1 MSTRTKL
8 VESGLI
14 AACIVSTVGGSAA
27 HGQSKCTG
35 PTTLETAVHAH
46 PGAPAYVQLGR
57 WFGQRHQN
65 ACAAEAFQ
73 AAIKFEPH
81 SAEISYLLGT
91 SLYFSGRLQEAIDS
105 LEQSVQIEPNV
116 LEPHLLLASA
126 LDKAGRGAAA
136 QVQWKAALQLQPGS
150 AVALDGLSKSLV
162 TAREY
167 DEAVRL
173 LQPQVTA
180 AAHTRDEA
188 LTIDLAYAYE
198 MAGRMEDADAV
209 LEPALRANPS
219 SLPLTD
225 ALVTL
230 RIHEVRFDEATT
242 LGKKALQS
250 HPKDLTAQRIYL
262 RVLMLEGYSPEAR
275 KLGQTLLSAAPHD
288 PELLYLNGDG
298 ERRSRE
304 YDAARKHLQEAV
316 ALDPDN
322 ANARASL
329 GMVLA
334 RLQDESGARLQLEKA
349 LTLGAQDPQVHY
361 ELSRVLQALGQT
373 SQAQEQ
379 LQIFQRQL
387 QTQGLATRAASATV
401 QADHQ
406 MTLGDPKAAIALYQQ
421 ALESTPKN
429 ALLVYKLAMAMD
441 NASDTTGEHT
451 ALERA
456 VQLDPTLAIAQ
467 YRLGY
472 LASQNGDTATAE
484 AKFRLA
490 VSNAP
495 EFTQAWV
502 SLAATLGSESRFPE
516 AKDAIDK
523 ALQLDPQNADALQL
537 SQMIKAAQA
546 GH

>member
-14 AACIVSTVGGSAA
+14 AACIVATVGGSAA

-262 RVLMLEGYSPEAR
+262 RILMLEGYSPDAR

-304 YDAARKHLQEAV
+304 YDAARKHLQEDV
-316 ALDPDN
+316 ALDPEN
-322 ANARASL
+322 ANVRASL

-429 ALLVYKLAMAMD
+429 ALLEYKLAMAMD
-441 NASDTTGEHT
+441 SASDTAGEHT

-537 SQMIKAAQA
+537 SQMIKAAQT

>member
-14 AACIVSTVGGSAA
+14 AAWIIVTIGGSAA
-27 HGQSKCTG
+27 PCQSKCTG
-35 PTTLETAVHAH
+35 PTILETAVHAH

-57 WFGQRHQN
+57 WFGQRHEN
-65 ACAAEAFQ
+65 TCAAAAFQ
-73 AAIKFEPH
+73 AAVKFEPH
-81 SAEISYLLGT
+81 SAEISYMLGT
-91 SLYFSGRLQEAIDS
+91 SLYFSGRLQEAVDA
-105 LEQSVQIEPNV
+105 LAQSVQIDPNT

-126 LDKAGRGAAA
+126 LDKEGRGAAA
-136 QVQWKAALQLQPGS
+136 QVEWKAALQLQPGS

-162 TAREY
+162 AAQEY
-167 DEAVRL
+167 EGAIRL
-173 LQPQVTA
+173 LQPQLSSTA
-180 AAHTRDEA
+180 NAHDDA
-188 LTIDLAYAYE
+188 LIIDLAYAYE
-198 MAGRMEDADAV
+198 MAGRIENADAI
-209 LEPALRANPS
+209 LEPALRAHPS

-230 RIHEVRFDEATT
+230 RIHEARFEEAST
-242 LGKKALQS
+242 LAKKVVQS
-250 HPKDLTAQRIYL
+250 HPKDLTAQRIYFKA
-262 RVLMLEGYSPEAR
+262 LMLKGYSPEAR
-275 KLGQTLLSAAPHD
+275 QLGQKLLSEAPHD

-316 ALDPDN
+316 ALDPEN
-322 ANARASL
+322 ASARASL
-329 GMVLA
+329 GMTLA
-334 RLQDESGARLQLEKA
+334 KLQDESGARTQLEKA
-349 LTLGAQDPQVHY
+349 LALGAQDPQIHY

-387 QTQGLATRAASATV
+387 QTQGLATRAAAATV

-406 MTLGDPKAAIALYQQ
+406 MTLGDPKAAIVLYQQ

-429 ALLVYKLAMAMD
+429 ALLEYKLAMAMD
-441 NASDTTGEHT
+441 SAGDTTGEQT
-451 ALERA
+451 ALEHA

-472 LASQNGDTATAE
+472 LASQNGDAATAE
-484 AKFRLA
+484 AKFRVA
-490 VSNAP
+490 ISNAP

-516 AKDAIDK
+516 AEEAINK